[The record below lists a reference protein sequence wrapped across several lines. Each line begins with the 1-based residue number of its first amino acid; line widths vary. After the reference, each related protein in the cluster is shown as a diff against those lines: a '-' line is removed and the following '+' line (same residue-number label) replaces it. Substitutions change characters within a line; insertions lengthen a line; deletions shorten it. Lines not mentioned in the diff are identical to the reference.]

1 MSANSINDALS
12 KLSEIQGKIEKPEG
26 SSSTKDSGFEKL
38 LEETIGQVS
47 SLQKEAEQAINE
59 LSTGEGDIVKAM
71 ISMQK
76 AEISFKTMVEVRNK
90 LVSAYQEIMRMQV

>member
-12 KLSEIQGKIEKPEG
+12 KLNELQGKLNSPDRP
-26 SSSTKDSGFEKL
+26 SSSQDKGFERL

-47 SLQKEAEQAINE
+47 SLQKEAEQAIQE
-59 LSTGEGDIVKAM
+59 LTSGDGDIVKAM

>member
-12 KLSEIQGKIEKPEG
+12 KISELQGNLKQLDRTSSAQEG
-26 SSSTKDSGFEKL
+26 GFEKL
-38 LEETIGQVS
+38 LEETIGQVT

-59 LSTGEGDIVKAM
+59 LTSGDGDIVKAM

>member
-1 MSANSINDALS
+1 MSTNSINNALS
-12 KLSEIQGKIEKPEG
+12 KLSNLQDSLNQLEK
-26 SSSTKDSGFEKL
+26 SSSTQDRGFEKL
-38 LEETIGQVS
+38 LEETIGQVT

-59 LSTGEGDIVKAM
+59 LTSGDGDIVKAM

-76 AEISFKTMVEVRNK
+76 AEISFKTMVEVRDK